1 MYKTKPTLRNVLY
14 LDQVKNHRGGRMVDD
29 IIKRLGQLDSTKN
42 QWSTHWQ
49 EILDYVMPRKA
60 EVSVNYAKGAKRT
73 EKLYDSSAIHA
84 NTLLAASLQGTLT
97 SASLPWFHLRTR
109 DNSLNDSRDVQVWLE
124 DCRNRMYKAF
134 NSSNFNT
141 EVHEFYLDI
150 CSVGTACI
158 EVEEAEVGF
167 NFRTLHI
174 SEYYIAENHKGQID
188 TLYRKF
194 EYTARQ
200 AKQRWGDACGPK
212 VDDALKNTPDK
223 KLTFIHCVMPAEDY
237 QGKAQT
243 KLPYVSIYICKDDK
257 TVVGQGGY
265 NEMPYLVTRWSKASG
280 EEYGRSPAYNA
291 LPDIKTLNKAVELGL
306 KAWAKAIDPPL
317 LVEDDGVIG
326 RVLTKPAGITVVRRG
341 DAIKPLVTGARFDV
355 SDMKETEL
363 RSAIKQA
370 FFSDQLELQQGPQ
383 MTATEVQVRYELMQR
398 LLGPTLGRFQTEFL
412 NPLIERCFAIMQRN
426 EMFAPAPAVL
436 DGINIDIEYVGPLA
450 RSQRMEEATAVE
462 RLYEMAANLAQIA
475 PEVMDNIDHDAAI
488 RSRAELLGVP
498 KDIMRDPG
506 DIAKQREAQQAQQ
519 EEMMAM
525 QQAQQGVDIAATAIP
540 AAQQITP
547 DNVEQ
552 TEAGM
557 EAIMGAIDNA

>member
-1 MYKTKPTLRNVLY
+1 
-14 LDQVKNHRGGRMVDD
+14 MVEQ
-29 IIKRLGQLDSTKN
+29 ILKRLERLESGKQT
-42 QWSTHWQ
+42 WEIHWQ

-60 EVSVNYAKGAKRT
+60 EVTVQYAKGSKRT

-97 SASLPWFHLRTR
+97 SASLPWFHLRVR
-109 DNSLNDSRDVQVWLE
+109 DESLNQSREVQVWLE

-150 CSVGTACI
+150 CSIGTSCI
-158 EVEEAEVGF
+158 ETEEAENGF

-174 SEYYIAENHKGQID
+174 SEYFISENHQGKID

-200 AKQRWGDACGPK
+200 AKQKWGDAVGPK
-212 VDDALKNTPDK
+212 VQEAFENNPDK
-223 KLTFIHCVMPAEDY
+223 KFTFIHCVMPSEEY
-237 QGKAQT
+237 KSKKQS
-243 KLPYVSIYICKDDK
+243 KLPFISIHIGKEDK
-257 TVVGQGGY
+257 NVVQEGGY

-326 RVLTKPAGITVVRRG
+326 RVKTTPAGITVVRRDG
-341 DAIKPLVTGARFDV
+341 AIKPLNTGARFDV

-363 RSAIKQA
+363 RGAIKQA
-370 FFSDQLELQQGPQ
+370 FYSDQLELQSGPQ

-426 EMFAPAPAVL
+426 EMFAPAPGSL
-436 DGINIDIEYVGPLA
+436 DGIDIDIEYVGPLA

-498 KDIMRDPG
+498 KNIMRDPAV
-506 DIAKQREAQQAQQ
+506 IEEKRKAEMQQQQ
-519 EEMMAM
+519 EAMAM
-525 QQAQQGVDIAATAIP
+525 QQAQQGADLAATVAP
-540 AAQQITP
+540 VAQQLTP
-547 DNVEQ
+547 ENVEAS
-552 TEAGM
+552 EAGM
-557 EAIMGAIDNA
+557 AQMVEAMQ